1 MASGPDR
8 LGEWRQGWAERLS
21 VSPALLRDA
30 VLSFSSLLVVTALM
44 ALLLSLR
51 AELRWDFVAWALF
64 AAVLIFA
71 VSLTALPSH
80 PFDRLGYANLVTA
93 FRACL
98 VSLLG
103 AMIVCFDDLAAD
115 RAVLFGLV
123 GMVLFTLTLDGID
136 GYLARRYSQE
146 SAFGARFDMEID
158 ALMILILSVAAA
170 LLDKAGVWVV
180 LIGLMRYGFVIAGWF
195 DPRLEGELFPSL
207 RRKVICVLQI
217 SALCLLLV
225 PFVVPPVSTGVAIAA
240 LATVAATPLIL
251 AAGRAVLI
259 TSHAN
264 PLRTAGRL
272 RGRRRPRPSRVRDTG
287 TDHDRSKRW

>member
-21 VSPALLRDA
+21 ISPVLLRDA
-30 VLSFSSLLVVTALM
+30 VLSFSGLLM
-44 ALLLSLR
+44 ATTLTAVLLSLR
-51 AELRWDFVAWALF
+51 SELRWDFVAWTVLAST
-64 AAVLIFA
+64 LIFA
-71 VSLTALPSH
+71 VSLTALPDH

-103 AMIVCFDDLAAD
+103 AVIVCFDELATD

-123 GMVLFTLTLDGID
+123 GMVLFTLALDGID
-136 GYLARRYSQE
+136 GYLARRYGQE

-158 ALMILILSVAAA
+158 ALMILILSCAAA
-170 LLDKAGVWVV
+170 LLDKAGAWVV
-180 LIGLMRYGFVIAGWF
+180 LIGLMRYGFIVAGWV
-195 DPRLEGELFPSL
+195 DSRLEGELFPSL

-225 PFVVPPVSTGVAIAA
+225 PFVMPPLSTGIA
-240 LATVAATPLIL
+240 LISL
-251 AAGRAVLI
+251 VLLTYSFAVDIRYL
-259 TSHAN
+259 
-264 PLRTAGRL
+264 LRQ
-272 RGRRRPRPSRVRDTG
+272 PVVVR
-287 TDHDRSKRW
+287 